1 MNAENSNYRR
11 DIINSIIPYARKD
24 ERIVLLVC
32 DMGFGVTN
40 KFQAE
45 FPKRIYNMGIMEQGT
60 VGVAA
65 GMAMTGLIPVVYS
78 IVNFIVYRA
87 LEQVRN
93 DVKLQNLNV
102 KFIATGV
109 NDYFKFLGPS
119 HTCGQDDIKLMEMID
134 IPVYDPYQIGPDDSY
149 DCMVDRWITSKS
161 AGYFRV

>member
-1 MNAENSNYRR
+1 
-11 DIINSIIPYARKD
+11 
-24 ERIVLLVC
+24 
-32 DMGFGVTN
+32 
-40 KFQAE
+40 
-45 FPKRIYNMGIMEQGT
+45 MEQGT

-109 NDYFKFLGPS
+109 DDYFKFLGAS
-119 HTCGQDDIKLMEMID
+119 HTCGQDDIKIMEMID
-134 IPVYDPYQIGPDDSY
+134 MQVYNPYQLGPNDSY
-149 DCMVDRWITSKS
+149 DGMVDRWITSKS